1 MSADLKNT
9 RDSLNKFAKY
19 VIQQARTNLSKKKKN
34 ATSDLYGSLGYDL
47 KVSPNSFNL
56 EFYMLPYGEFVDQG
70 VRGKDPSNVSINA
83 QITGQQAPNSPFRFG
98 SGTHKG
104 TWKKFVEN
112 LEGWVKKKR
121 VRLRVYKTV
130 NGKQVPTGKFA
141 KGNYKSVA
149 YIVAGNIYNRGIK
162 PSLFFT
168 KPFERSFKNLPEQLV
183 EAYALEVMDFMKFT
197 TKK

>member
-168 KPFERSFKNLPEQLV
+168 KPFENSFKNLPDELI
-183 EAYALEVMDFMKFT
+183 ERFGLDIDDFLDFT
-197 TKK
+197 T